1 MTAAGQVLAHG
12 RDPYLPPWSGSLR
25 RSARELCSPRRWSCR
40 AFHKTKATPGR
51 ARPAV
56 IEIVRTPERNSPRPS
71 CTPAAPWPRILTR
84 SQETT
89 KKMLSAMSHNPMIR
103 LPAIITW
110 SVRVLIQVRN
120 LASSA
125 RLWPGLIMA

>member
-1 MTAAGQVLAHG
+1 MPAVSVRAGPADG
-12 RDPYLPPWSGSLR
+12 IALR
-25 RSARELCSPRRWSCR
+25 RVISRSPIAPNRGFQRCEQGSVNR
-40 AFHKTKATPGR
+40 FP
-51 ARPAV
+51 
-56 IEIVRTPERNSPRPS
+56 
-71 CTPAAPWPRILTR
+71 APWTPILTR

-89 KKMLSAMSHNPMIR
+89 REMLSAMSHNPMIR
-103 LPAIITW
+103 LPTMITW